1 MGLNQNG
8 EYLTLLGGYY
18 NNSDKSYKVK
28 FPDAIDK
35 RRSIILTII
44 PKRINN
50 CSILPEEIF
59 LVETNTGEGT
69 WVLQERIELEED
81 EV

>member
-1 MGLNQNG
+1 MVDVNSMGLNQNG

-35 RRSIILTII
+35 IRSTILTIK
-44 PKRINN
+44 PKKDQQLQYI
-50 CSILPEEIF
+50 
-59 LVETNTGEGT
+59 TGGNISG
-69 WVLQERIELEED
+69 RN
-81 EV
+81 